1 MDSNIL
7 NVPLTLS
14 PFLLS
19 VFYICTYIFY
29 IYIYCY
35 VAIGEHWRRLFW
47 SKVNISENCVFIT
60 FAEYLYGIFLLNIS
74 THYLYVW
81 KYSPEY
87 YAGTEVTNWPFNV
100 LTAHLKRSNPF
111 KT

>member
-1 MDSNIL
+1 MN
-7 NVPLTLS
+7 TLII
-14 PFLLS
+14 FIFEI
-19 VFYICTYIFY
+19 VQCMFYFSGII
-29 IYIYCY
+29 
-35 VAIGEHWRRLFW
+35 VQ
-47 SKVNISENCVFIT
+47 NT
-60 FAEYLYGIFLLNIS
+60 FAEYLYGIILPNNS
-74 THYLYVW
+74 TDYLYVW

>member
-1 MDSNIL
+1 MNTVIIFIFEI
-7 NVPLTLS
+7 VQCM
-14 PFLLS
+14 
-19 VFYICTYIFY
+19 FYFSGII
-29 IYIYCY
+29 
-35 VAIGEHWRRLFW
+35 VQ
-47 SKVNISENCVFIT
+47 NT
-60 FAEYLYGIFLLNIS
+60 FPEYLYGIILLNNS
-74 THYLYVW
+74 TDYLYVW

>member
-1 MDSNIL
+1 MYYWNYRILFPNIC
-7 NVPLTLS
+7 TEY
-14 PFLLS
+14 
-19 VFYICTYIFY
+19 FYI
-29 IYIYCY
+29 
-35 VAIGEHWRRLFW
+35 
-47 SKVNISENCVFIT
+47 
-60 FAEYLYGIFLLNIS
+60 S
-74 THYLYVW
+74 TDYLYVW

>member
-1 MDSNIL
+1 MNTVI
-7 NVPLTLS
+7 
-14 PFLLS
+14 
-19 VFYICTYIFY
+19 IFIFEIVQCMY
-29 IYIYCY
+29 YFSGII
-35 VAIGEHWRRLFW
+35 VQ
-47 SKVNISENCVFIT
+47 NT
-60 FAEYLYGIFLLNIS
+60 FPEYLYRIILPNNS
-74 THYLYVW
+74 TDYLYVC